1 MAKEKDTKTVK
12 PEVKEKEVISTVEE
26 GAKENTIAEETK
38 TVVEEKKE
46 SETVAEKKA
55 PGRRGRRPKAESE
68 KEKAAPAKAPA
79 KRGRKPAAEKAEKVE
94 KTAEVKTTAKASDAS
109 VVLQLSSGE
118 YRIAE
123 LIEQCKAAY
132 LAENKAK
139 IKNIDVYVKPADQKA
154 YYVVND
160 KVAGSIDL

>member
-46 SETVAEKKA
+46 SETVAEKKTT
-55 PGRRGRRPKAESE
+55 GRRGRRPKAET
-68 KEKAAPAKAPA
+68 EKATPVKTPA